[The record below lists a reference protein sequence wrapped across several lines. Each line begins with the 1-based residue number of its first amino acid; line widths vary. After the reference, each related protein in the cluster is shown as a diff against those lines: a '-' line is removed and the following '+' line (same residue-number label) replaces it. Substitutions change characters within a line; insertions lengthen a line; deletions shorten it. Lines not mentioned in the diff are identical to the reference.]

1 MQRFLMRE
9 GDFLILISLYFFHCF
24 QGNRF
29 SQLKSIFSGIE
40 STQIDVNAVDMDGNT
55 GFHHI
60 CLRMNHRA
68 IDILLENSVDAINFN
83 AINNDGNTGFHIAC
97 VNGEERIVRTLMKNL
112 SPTKIG
118 LNSRNKKGETGLDSA
133 RNTLDAELCGEIE
146 ELMF

>member
-40 STQIDVNAVDMDGNT
+40 STDFNAVDMDGNT

>member
-55 GFHHI
+55 GFHRI
-60 CLRMNHRA
+60 CLTMNHRA

-83 AINNDGNTGFHIAC
+83 AINNGGNTGYHIAC
-97 VNGEERIVRTLMKNL
+97 ANGEEMMVRTLMKNL
-112 SPTKIG
+112 PPIEIG

-146 ELMF
+146 VLMF